1 MCFNIFFVV
10 YSIPFWSLYF
20 QFVMTSFIVQ
30 ENAINHLD
38 LGMMFIYQY
47 ILIVVNMNASTLYS
61 NQKENTR
68 TQTHKENTRTQGEHK

>member
-1 MCFNIFFVV
+1 MCFKIFFVV
-10 YSIPFWSLYF
+10 YSIPFLVIVFSIFYDI
-20 QFVMTSFIVQ
+20 IVQ

-47 ILIVVNMNASTLYS
+47 ILIVVNMNASTLYP

-68 TQTHKENTRTQGEHK
+68 TQTINKTQDPKP

>member
-47 ILIVVNMNASTLYS
+47 ILIVVNMNASTLYP

-68 TQTHKENTRTQGEHK
+68 TQTINKTQEPKP